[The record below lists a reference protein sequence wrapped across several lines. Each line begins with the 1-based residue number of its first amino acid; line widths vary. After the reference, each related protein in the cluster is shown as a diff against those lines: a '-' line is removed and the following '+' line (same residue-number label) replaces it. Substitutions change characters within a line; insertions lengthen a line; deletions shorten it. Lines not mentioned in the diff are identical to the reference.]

1 MAKESFTIRKA
12 GNTKVNG
19 KRELSMG

>member
-1 MAKESFTIRKA
+1 MVKESFTIRKA